1 MTLVLVHSQCSI
13 FADISAFIFMPYWIH
28 NHRIFCHSGSWL
40 QQHTYFLHQQF
51 QLYLLG
57 SNWREVQVWW
67 IFLFGVANILL
78 YLVLRKYFSKT
89 CYVFLCYRRNFDCC
103 ANSCINSTL
112 RCYPLSGWRT
122 ASTYSRSGWA
132 NSVNVYIHVRLC
144 KGPEGF
150 GAKAL
155 LSLDCMVFHEH
166 SRYLIMQ
173 RDWSVVIFDI
183 LYYYWLGFQGMRLDG
198 HFALLAGHS
207 RCVLFY
213 Q

>member
-1 MTLVLVHSQCSI
+1 
-13 FADISAFIFMPYWIH
+13 MPYWIH
-28 NHRIFCHSGSWL
+28 N
-40 QQHTYFLHQQF
+40 QP
-51 QLYLLG
+51 YLL
-57 SNWREVQVWW
+57 SLRILAPTTY
-67 IFLFGVANILL
+67 IFFASAIPVISFGEQLERSTGVMDFPFWGCQHPIIVGTLEIF
-78 YLVLRKYFSKT
+78 FSKT

-122 ASTYSRSGWA
+122 APTYSRSGWA
-132 NSVNVYIHVRLC
+132 NSVNVYIHVQLC

-155 LSLDCMVFHEH
+155 LRLDCMVFHEH
-166 SRYLIMQ
+166 SWYLIMQ
-173 RDWSVVIFDI
+173 RDWSMVIFDI

-198 HFALLAGHS
+198 PFALLAGHS